1 MLRVKWTVLCEK
13 VVQIAWESVR
23 DCAAKW
29 YQKVISRCASW
40 SLSADDGCC
49 GYGRL
54 ALFRGCLIL
63 FLCVGAQHF
72 CPNLIAFF
80 RQMQTVGA
88 VGGFQF
94 RRSGFHHVGVDVD
107 KGEAFCLAIGFQQ
120 AVDGGDIVGFSV
132 ERFPTLKVFIDG
144 QETLN
149 VERGL
154 RGLPA
159 KGLDELR
166 YVVENLLR

>member
-1 MLRVKWTVLCEK
+1 
-13 VVQIAWESVR
+13 
-23 DCAAKW
+23 
-29 YQKVISRCASW
+29 
-40 SLSADDGCC
+40 
-49 GYGRL
+49 
-54 ALFRGCLIL
+54 
-63 FLCVGAQHF
+63 
-72 CPNLIAFF
+72 
-80 RQMQTVGA
+80 MQTVGA
-88 VGGFQF
+88 VGRFQF
-94 RRSGFHHVGVDVD
+94 RRSGLHHVGVDVD
-107 KGEAFCLAIGFQQ
+107 KGEAFCLTISFQQ

-166 YVVENLLR
+166 YAVENLLR